1 MSTNQSASRAAGGE
15 PKRGFILCSRR
26 LPQTGGAAAPSARS
40 GFPTVFRRFLS
51 GCAAL
56 VCAGA
61 VHAQV
66 NIMIPANPGGGWDS
80 TGRMAFAALNAAGIY
95 TGTANFSNRGG
106 AGGTIGLAEF
116 QRSQAGKP
124 DALAVFGAITVGA
137 ITLNKSPID
146 LSKFRPVARL
156 TAEYVVLA
164 VKADAP
170 WQTLQEFFAAFKAD
184 PGATAV
190 GGGSAGGV
198 DHIAFALL
206 AQSAGVPVAQL
217 NYIPQASGTETI
229 TGIVNGTLKAGISGI
244 SEFEQFAKTGRV
256 RILGITT
263 AERLPEYPDIPT
275 FKEAGYNVEIA
286 NWRGILGAVDM
297 PEENRKAWI
306 ERFDRMRASPAW
318 QDVLKRQ
325 GWDDYFLAGD
335 DFGAFIQS
343 EGVRINQVLKDA
355 GLAQ

>member
-1 MSTNQSASRAAGGE
+1 MTTNQSASLAARGEIKRGSHSME
-15 PKRGFILCSRR
+15 PKAPLTC
-26 LPQTGGAAAPSARS
+26 GAEAPTARS
-40 GFPTVFRRFLS
+40 GFFTVFTRFLS

-56 VCAGA
+56 LCAGA

-66 NIMIPANPGGGWDS
+66 SIMIPANPGGGWDS
-80 TGRMAFAALNAAGIY
+80 TGRMAFAALNESGIY
-95 TGTANFSNRGG
+95 TGTTNFSNRGG

-116 QRSQAGKP
+116 QRAQAGKP

-164 VKADAP
+164 VRADAP
-170 WQTLQEFFAAFKAD
+170 WQNLQEFVAALKAD
-184 PGATAV
+184 PGATPV

-198 DHIAFALL
+198 DHIALALL
-206 AQSAGVPVAQL
+206 AQSAGVPVPQL

-244 SEFEQFAKTGRV
+244 SEFEQFAQTGRV

-263 AERLPEYPDIPT
+263 AERLSDYADIPT

-286 NWRGILGAVDM
+286 NWRGILGSVDM
-297 PEENRKAWI
+297 PEDNRKVWI
-306 ERFDRMRASPAW
+306 ERFARMSESPAW
-318 QDVLKRQ
+318 QAVLKRQ
-325 GWDDYFLAGD
+325 GWDAYFLAGD

-355 GLAQ
+355 GLSQ